1 MSNGQQS
8 EDEMRLRRA
17 DGEYRW
23 FLVRTVPLRDEQGN
37 LIKWYGLSIDIE
49 NRKRAERESRALTDA
64 IPQQIWSGPADGTLD
79 YCNERW
85 RSYTG
90 LELEELRG
98 EGWQTMLHP
107 DDRDRVLKAWNES
120 VVKGTPYE
128 QEERHRG
135 ADGTYRW
142 FLARAVPLRDAEG
155 RVVRWY
161 GTNTDIEDRKQ
172 AEEELRRLSQELFHV
187 QEEERRRIARDL
199 HDSTAQH
206 LVLLSAALERLQSS
220 ESLRDKPRQ
229 LVSEAASLAGQA
241 LQEVRTLS
249 YLLYPPML
257 EESGLGDAILHYVEG
272 YPERSGVQVE
282 VQATSDFGR
291 LGRDKEMALF
301 RVAQESLTNVQRHS
315 GSGRAYIRLKR
326 VGGRVTLEI
335 RDEGVGA
342 SRAADSHRGFSPGV
356 GITSMRERMRQ
367 IGGEL
372 EIQSTSAGTTVRAT
386 ILLDDQG
393 H

>member
-1 MSNGQQS
+1 
-8 EDEMRLRRA
+8 
-17 DGEYRW
+17 
-23 FLVRTVPLRDEQGN
+23 
-37 LIKWYGLSIDIE
+37 
-49 NRKRAERESRALTDA
+49 
-64 IPQQIWSGPADGTLD
+64 
-79 YCNERW
+79 
-85 RSYTG
+85 
-90 LELEELRG
+90 
-98 EGWQTMLHP
+98 MLHP

-142 FLARAVPLRDAEG
+142 FLARAVALRDAEG

-172 AEEELRRLSQELFHV
+172 AEEKLRRLSQEVFHV

-229 LVSEAASLAGQA
+229 LVSEAASLVGQA

-272 YPERSGVQVE
+272 YTERSGVQVE
-282 VQATSDFGR
+282 VQATSDFRR

-326 VGGRVTLEI
+326 VGDRVTLEI